1 MNKELI
7 ISRFAKASASYEEE
21 ATVQRQIAVKMASL
35 LTSHINTEYCR
46 KILEVGCGT
55 GIFSRMLIERLKP
68 ELMLL
73 NDICPEMHEQLKD
86 ITNDHIRFK
95 SGDAETYP
103 FPGKYNLITSCSAI
117 QWFKDPDTFFLRM
130 HRLLTAEGLFAFS
143 TFGNDNI
150 REIRTL
156 TGQGLSYLSPEELK
170 NKLSD
175 RYNLLHVSEEKILK
189 RFRNPKDVLYH
200 LKRTGV
206 TGVRQ
211 QQWTREHLIRF
222 CDQYRMLYSDQE
234 EVILTYHPI
243 YIIAQKKND
252 EQ

>member
-7 ISRFAKASASYEEE
+7 IRRFAKASASYEEE

-35 LTSHINTEYCR
+35 LTSRINPGYCR
-46 KILEVGCGT
+46 KILEIGCGT
-55 GIFSRMLIERLKP
+55 GIFSRILIDRLKP
-68 ELMLL
+68 ERMLL
-73 NDICPEMHEQLKD
+73 NDICPEMHEQVKD
-86 ITNDHIRFK
+86 IVNDHILFK

-103 FPGKYNLITSCSAI
+103 FFGKYNLITSCSAI
-117 QWFKDPDTFFLRM
+117 QWFKDPEAFFLRM
-130 HRLLTAEGLFAFS
+130 HQLLTAEGILAFS

-150 REIRTL
+150 REVYSL
-156 TGQGLSYLSPEELK
+156 TGQGLSYLSPEELR

-175 RYNLLHVSEEKILK
+175 RYSLLHVSEEKIRK

-206 TGVRQ
+206 TGIRQ
-211 QQWTREHLIRF
+211 QQWTREGLMRF

-234 EVILTYHPI
+234 EVTLTYHPI

-252 EQ
+252 